1 MENKI
6 LSATPKIKNGVQ
18 ETYVSDKG
26 TFYKYT
32 VSFDNDSTG
41 TAMGKYPE
49 PRYVIGER
57 YTYEKKENNGY
68 ITFSAIKRVENKII
82 PPHQQGQQSNVYIS
96 YWDQP
101 KTVHYKMKPLCYKYS
116 VTYFSLLKEEDIKI
130 YNRMELLLKIDQLA
144 TALLDFVY
152 EIKDNRQKWAR
163 LNLIELAI
171 NEAARLPILLSNVKL
186 GGIKQFVLEAE
197 KCINTNAP
205 TL

>member
-26 TFYKYT
+26 TFYKYI
-32 VSFDNDSTG
+32 VSFNNDSTG
-41 TAMGKYPE
+41 TAMGKSPM
-49 PRYVIGER
+49 PKYVIGEK

-68 ITFSAIKRVENKII
+68 ITFSAIKRVENNII

-101 KTVHYKMKPLCYKYS
+101 KTVHYKMKPLCYKYA

-205 TL
+205 AL

>member
-26 TFYKYT
+26 TFYKYI

-41 TAMGKYPE
+41 TAMGKSPM
-49 PRYVIGER
+49 PKYVIGEK

-68 ITFSAIKRVENKII
+68 ITFSAIKRVENNII

-101 KTVHYKMKPLCYKYS
+101 KTVHYKMKPLCYKYA

-205 TL
+205 AL